1 MVCRK
6 AVKRLARRG
15 AKSMEQK
22 EELSAFRD
30 ECADIDEEISDNLA
44 CWVSAT
50 HSEVHDILCVHAEM
64 ETCYHFLKSTSNKG

>member
-6 AVKRLARRG
+6 AAKRLARRG
-15 AKSMEQK
+15 AKNAEQI

-44 CWVSAT
+44 CWVSAA
-50 HSEVHDILCVHAEM
+50 HSEVHDILCVP
-64 ETCYHFLKSTSNKG
+64 Y